1 MSRSCLLSLTL
12 VCLLICQPLDAK
24 PGKGGGPKRGSGPK
38 KSISRGG
45 GGGRSFSP
53 QQKSVGGRNPVQ
65 SPSGKGKPEFT
76 TKGKPD
82 FGTTKRGNGQ
92 SVEKL
97 TGRDRAVSVQ
107 RGNED
112 RKLLHRQN
120 TAQKLRDIS
129 ERNGNEN
136 LKDVAGRMDQK
147 ALDHYD
153 KRQAKID
160 ELKQRGTD
168 TPFDENEL
176 RDPFD
181 RPLTD
186 QQIANLDNPTLQ
198 QQHRLLNE
206 ERKLQ
211 HQLDVAQKL
220 RDLSARNGN
229 PNLLNTAERMELMAA
244 DRYAS
249 QLQKILGPTDVPLS
263 DPLTAPQP

>member
-1 MSRSCLLSLTL
+1 MSRSCLLALTL
-12 VCLLICQPLDAK
+12 VCLLICQPLHAK
-24 PGKGGGPKRGSGPK
+24 PGKGGGPKRGGGPK

-45 GGGRSFSP
+45 PSKSFSP
-53 QQKSVGGRNPVQ
+53 QKKSTGGGKPLQ
-65 SPSGKGKPEFT
+65 SPSA
-76 TKGKPD
+76 KGKPD

-92 SVEKL
+92 SLDKL

-112 RKLLHRQN
+112 RKLLQRQN

-129 ERNGNEN
+129 ARNGNEN
-136 LKDVAGRMDQK
+136 LNDVADRMDQR
-147 ALDHYD
+147 ALDHYRQ
-153 KRQAKID
+153 RQAKID
-160 ELKQRGTD
+160 QLAQRGTD
-168 TPFDENEL
+168 TPFDENDL
-176 RDPFD
+176 RDPLD
-181 RPLTD
+181 QPLTD
-186 QQIANLDNPTLQ
+186 QQIANLDNPALQ

-244 DRYAS
+244 ERYAS
-249 QLQKILGPTDVPLS
+249 QLDKIIGPATDIPVTDPLVAPLS
-263 DPLTAPQP
+263 APQP